1 MSNGTTSS
9 PYPLGDMRVSDA
21 DRDRAVSEL
30 TSAYQAGRLR
40 HEEFD
45 ERSTRALH
53 AATGKELTDLLS
65 DLPADR
71 ASADQQERGA
81 VRVLA
86 TRIVMGASGAAAV
99 SLGFLALANGLSTP
113 ARAHVPTAAQREL
126 ARQVLASHGIH
137 VSNIPVQPAGAPGFD
152 WAGTIT
158 PAVIALLLVAL
169 IVVLHKSGLDRRTI
183 RRGRSYS

>member
-1 MSNGTTSS
+1 MNGTTNS
-9 PYPLGDMRVSDA
+9 PYPPDDIRVSDA

-30 TSAYQAGRLR
+30 TAAYQAGRLR

-45 ERSTRALH
+45 ERSTKALH
-53 AATGKELTDLLS
+53 AATGKELTDLLT

-71 ASADQQERGA
+71 AAADLEKRGA
-81 VRVLA
+81 AGVLA

-113 ARAHVPTAAQREL
+113 APVHVPTAAQREF
-126 ARQVLASHGIH
+126 AKQVLASQGIH
-137 VSNIPVQPAGAPGFD
+137 VSSIPVQPATVPGFD

-158 PAVIALLLVAL
+158 PAVIALLLIAL
-169 IVVLHKSGLDRRTI
+169 IIVLHKSGLDRRVI
-183 RRGRSYS
+183 GPSRS

>member
-1 MSNGTTSS
+1 MNGTTTN
-9 PYPLGDMRVSDA
+9 PYPPGDMRVSDA

-30 TSAYQAGRLR
+30 TAAYQAGRLR

-45 ERSTRALH
+45 ERSAKALH
-53 AATGKELTDLLS
+53 AATGKELTGLLT

-71 ASADQQERGA
+71 AAADLEKRGA
-81 VRVLA
+81 VGVLA

-113 ARAHVPTAAQREL
+113 APAHVPTAAQREF
-126 ARQVLASHGIH
+126 AKQVLASQGIH
-137 VSNIPVQPAGAPGFD
+137 VSNIPVQPATVPGFD

-158 PAVIALLLVAL
+158 PAVIALLLIAL
-169 IVVLHKSGLDRRTI
+169 IVVLHKSGPDRRII
-183 RRGRSYS
+183 RPSRS

>member
-1 MSNGTTSS
+1 MNGTTTN
-9 PYPLGDMRVSDA
+9 PYPPGDMRVSDA

-30 TSAYQAGRLR
+30 IAAYQAGRLR

-45 ERSTRALH
+45 ERSTKALH
-53 AATGKELTDLLS
+53 AATGKELTDLLT

-71 ASADQQERGA
+71 AAADLEKRGA
-81 VRVLA
+81 VGVLA

-113 ARAHVPTAAQREL
+113 APAHVPTAAQREF
-126 ARQVLASHGIH
+126 AKQVLASQGIH
-137 VSNIPVQPAGAPGFD
+137 VSNIPVQPATVPGFD

-158 PAVIALLLVAL
+158 PAVIALLLIAL
-169 IVVLHKSGLDRRTI
+169 IVVLHKSGLDRRII
-183 RRGRSYS
+183 RPRRP

>member
-1 MSNGTTSS
+1 MNGTTTN
-9 PYPLGDMRVSDA
+9 PYPPGDMRVSDA

-30 TSAYQAGRLR
+30 TAAYQAGRLR

-45 ERSTRALH
+45 ERSTKALH
-53 AATGKELTDLLS
+53 AAAGKELTDLLT

-71 ASADQQERGA
+71 AAADLEKRGA
-81 VRVLA
+81 VGVLA

-113 ARAHVPTAAQREL
+113 APAHVPTAAQREF
-126 ARQVLASHGIH
+126 ARQVLASQGIH
-137 VSNIPVQPAGAPGFD
+137 VSNIPVQPATVPGFD

-158 PAVIALLLVAL
+158 PAVIALLLITL
-169 IVVLHKSGLDRRTI
+169 IVVLHKSGLDRRVV
-183 RRGRSYS
+183 RRSRS